1 MSVTCEG
8 TTLVPMT
15 KAATLLAALT
25 VALVLVA
32 SGGAAVRKVS
42 FTSVVSP
49 NDYASLTVNVAPRA
63 RCTIAV
69 VYASGVSK
77 ARGLGAKTGGR
88 ITWRWKVG
96 SSTTAE
102 RWPVRVVCGKSGKLN
117 LTLRVRR

>member
-77 ARGLGAKTGGR
+77 ARGLGAKTGAESPGDGR
-88 ITWRWKVG
+88 SARLRPRNAGPSG
-96 SSTTAE
+96 SCVE
-102 RWPVRVVCGKSGKLN
+102 RAGS
-117 LTLRVRR
+117 